1 MGFRPSLVEHGIW
14 MRACNS
20 NATDAY
26 GEPIQDMDLFVATAL
41 AEHSWMHACNSDS
54 TDVNGEPLSQDTD
67 LFVTTDDEEHLPR
80 RHTSHLNVTTTI
92 ADLLSR
98 DTTND
103 IQLVQEYLAR
113 TAPTSAGNPQEP
125 MLPPYRRTEPVGS
138 TTIIGDFYHTA
149 WHTSIIE
156 ELHRNVRYRNDI
168 TLRRYTDEMDV
179 IFERYYEDDIGF
191 QFPRHLRLRLFLLG
205 LHSINPFQNVNKNV
219 DDLDDDDQSSLQ
231 V

>member
-1 MGFRPSLVEHGIW
+1 
-14 MRACNS
+14 
-20 NATDAY
+20 
-26 GEPIQDMDLFVATAL
+26 
-41 AEHSWMHACNSDS
+41 
-54 TDVNGEPLSQDTD
+54 
-67 LFVTTDDEEHLPR
+67 
-80 RHTSHLNVTTTI
+80 
-92 ADLLSR
+92 LSR

-113 TAPTSAGNPQEP
+113 TAPTSTGNPQEP

-138 TTIIGDFYHTA
+138 TTIIGDSYHTA

-191 QFPRHLRLRLFLLG
+191 QFPRQDDIGFQFPRHLRLRLFLLG
-205 LHSINPFQNVNKNV
+205 LHSINPFQNVNENV